1 MRQRGLITALQWTGV
16 VLLAAALDLGVRFG
30 LQPDFSVSL
39 WIEGGIFLVTAAVLF
54 WLYRRAP
61 ARPGW
66 RRGLQVLL
74 VASFVLGG
82 LRSLLWA
89 AGNPVTR
96 ANLKILVLGVVAWAY
111 FARRR
116 RNALRAAGD
125 SQPERR
131 ADS

>member
-1 MRQRGLITALQWTGV
+1 MPSQRLFTALQWTGV
-16 VLLAAALDLGVRFG
+16 ILLAATLDLGVRFG

-39 WIEGGIFLVTAAVLF
+39 WVEGGIFLVTAAVLF

-61 ARPGW
+61 GRPGW
-66 RRGLQVLL
+66 RRSLQVLL
-74 VASFVLGG
+74 VGGFVLGG

-89 AGNPVTR
+89 AGNPVSR

-116 RNALRAAGD
+116 RNTARAEVD
-125 SQPERR
+125 SQPEPEG
-131 ADS
+131 